1 MNRKTPLALILN
13 FLLIVTLLPACSIV
27 PTFRPAT
34 TLISCPPPPG
44 LALSADQVLRYY
56 TCLGTLP
63 ASEITQEYH
72 AASLSFAETGS
83 NSDRLKLAILLS
95 LPDTEF
101 HSTVAA
107 LDLVKNMPAGPEPV
121 PSSLPDLALLLSM
134 LFAGQQHA
142 DDSVSELT
150 KALSAEKVH
159 SEFLQKKIDAVKDL
173 EINLIH
179 RDQP

>member
-1 MNRKTPLALILN
+1 MNCRTPLFTILN
-13 FLLIVTLLPACSIV
+13 VIAIAALLPACSV
-27 PTFRPAT
+27 VSMPRPAT
-34 TLISCPPPPG
+34 NLVPCPPPPA

-63 ASEITQEYH
+63 AADVASEYH
-72 AASLSFAETGS
+72 AASLSFSETGS

-95 LPDTEF
+95 LPDTGF
-101 HSTVAA
+101 HSTAAA

-121 PSSLPDLALLLSM
+121 PSTLPDLALLLSM
-134 LFAGQQHA
+134 LLAAQQHA
-142 DDSVSELT
+142 DDNISELT
-150 KALSAEKVH
+150 KELSNEKVH
-159 SEFLQKKIDAVKDL
+159 SDFLQKKIDAVKDL